1 MSLHIGALGWSSRLI
16 LGTASFGVSRLAT
29 TTTLWVLNVYDSTK
43 KHQTHALLRTHR
55 ADVLQLVGRVAGAR
69 PRISAWQAKVRLAR
83 SALPRTSVTRARLP
97 IHLVGVPRS
106 VELAVGARPMV
117 SVLQATL
124 RLQVARSALLR
135 ANVSRVIAPLAHSKD
150 WSGSNLQALSM
161 GNAWRMTKTV
171 TSVLSPPHLQLVEV
185 VQ

>member
-1 MSLHIGALGWSSRLI
+1 MCMTRQK
-16 LGTASFGVSRLAT
+16 
-29 TTTLWVLNVYDSTK
+29 STRPMRCCE
-43 KHQTHALLRTHR
+43 HTVRMCCSWW
-55 ADVLQLVGRVAGAR
+55 DVWLER